1 MEKAKKS
8 GIIAWLLF
16 ISLAIIWGSSFIL
29 MKRGLTSFDYSQIGA
44 LRISLAFLFTLL
56 IAFPHFKYLS
66 KSNWFPL
73 FLVGIF
79 GNGLPYVLF
88 PLAVTKLDSSVVGIL
103 NSMVPLFTLII
114 GLVWFKLT
122 VKWMSVLG
130 IVLGFLGALWLLV
143 PDLKFESEKLI
154 YGAYPIIATVCY
166 AISINVINS
175 KLKALKPLTITLLSL
190 VFVGVPA
197 IIYLSFTDFYTV
209 MQTDDLAW
217 RNFGYVA
224 ILGVVSSSLAI
235 IIFNYLIKN
244 TGSLFAAST
253 TYAIPVV
260 ALMWGI
266 FDGEAIGLQH
276 AIGMATIL
284 AGVYLVNKRGSLR
297 ERIAR
302 ENTRQGEVKTN

>member
-8 GIIAWLLF
+8 GVIAWVLF
-16 ISLAIIWGSSFIL
+16 VSLALIWGSSFIL

-44 LRISLAFLFTLL
+44 LRISLAFLFTLV
-56 IAFPHFKYLS
+56 IAFPHFKYLN

-79 GNGLPYVLF
+79 GNGLPYILF

-114 GLVWFKLT
+114 GLIWFKLT
-122 VKWMSVLG
+122 VKWMSVVG

-143 PDLKFESEKLI
+143 PDLKIEPEKLM

-175 KLKALKPLTITLLSL
+175 KLKGLKPLSITLLSL

-197 IIYLSFTDFYTV
+197 IIYLSFTDFYTI
-209 MQTDDLAW
+209 MQTDELAW

-224 ILGVVSSSLAI
+224 ILGVVGSSLAI

-266 FDGEAIGLQH
+266 YDGEEIGVQH
-276 AIGMATIL
+276 AVGMATIL
-284 AGVYLVNKRGSLR
+284 VGVYLVNKRGSLS

-302 ENTRQGEVKTN
+302 KKSGK